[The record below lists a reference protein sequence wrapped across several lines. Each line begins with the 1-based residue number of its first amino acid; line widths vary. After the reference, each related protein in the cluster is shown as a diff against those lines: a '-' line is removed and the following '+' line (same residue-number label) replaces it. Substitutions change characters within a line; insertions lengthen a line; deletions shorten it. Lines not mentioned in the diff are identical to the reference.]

1 MLLVPVISS
10 DIAAMGFDPV
20 MNELQIQFRT
30 GRIYS
35 YANVPQDLYNS
46 LVTAPSI
53 GSFFAQFIKKFP
65 GLYACTRIDG
75 GLSQTVQTSANLSA
89 VPVGSSILEDIEKYE
104 GLL

>member
-1 MLLVPVISS
+1 MLLVPVVSS

-20 MNELQIQFRT
+20 MNEMQIQFRT

-35 YANVPQDLYNS
+35 YANIPQDLYNS

-53 GSFFAQFIKKFP
+53 GSFFATFIKKFP
-65 GLYACTRIDG
+65 GLYPCTRIDG
-75 GLSQTVQTSANLSA
+75 GVNQTVQAGANLGA
-89 VPVGSSILEDIEKYE
+89 LPVGTSILEDIEKYE